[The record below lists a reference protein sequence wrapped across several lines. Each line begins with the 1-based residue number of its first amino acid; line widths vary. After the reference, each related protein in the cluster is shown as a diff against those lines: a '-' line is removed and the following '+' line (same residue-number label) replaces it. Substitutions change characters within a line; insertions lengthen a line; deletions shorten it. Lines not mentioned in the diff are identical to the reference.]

1 MIMEST
7 ANGIRSRRMRDA
19 APDSDNE
26 EGADFP
32 DGDVSE
38 EEYAELVS
46 HINA

>member
-1 MIMEST
+1 
-7 ANGIRSRRMRDA
+7 MRDT

-38 EEYAELVS
+38 EEYAELVRVS
-46 HINA
+46 P